1 MKLVGR
7 NGISARVRAFYQVE
21 TESLVRVRM
30 GGLVFMLDTDE
41 AVDLATQLVAAVD
54 AARATDAAEAVQ

>member
-7 NGISARVRAFYQVE
+7 NGMSARARPFFQVE

-30 GGLVFMLDTDE
+30 GGLVFMLSTDE

-54 AARATDAAEAVQ
+54 AARAADKAAGA